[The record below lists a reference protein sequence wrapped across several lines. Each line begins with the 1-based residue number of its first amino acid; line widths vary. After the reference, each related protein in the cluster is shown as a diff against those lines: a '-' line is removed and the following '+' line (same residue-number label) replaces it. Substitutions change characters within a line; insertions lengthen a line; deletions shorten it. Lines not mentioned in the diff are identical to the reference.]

1 MSVALAFDPARTVRQ
16 PSPPAATDPILF
28 GVFVVFAGF
37 LFLVP
42 DRYTVPIGAG
52 VGLRPYQILVL
63 IVAVILI
70 RRFVRGA
77 RLTVGRPAWI
87 AGLLV
92 LTAVVSMVANQDMDD
107 ETFLGSFRLTVST
120 AFHVV
125 VALAVGLLA
134 STPRRRRFVVGV
146 IVSMISLAS
155 IFAIVEAQTS
165 EPIRLDPTPP
175 GLVEE
180 KTQADQDYDGAP
192 TIVRNG
198 VPRPAGLLAHPLEL
212 AAVMALAVPFAAYL
226 FFVARSWPARLWFLA
241 CTVLI
246 AVSLVLSISRTGFL
260 ALAAILLVAFIAN
273 LNRPRRIMIG
283 LAALIAVGATVAIVA
298 PASVD
303 ATIRQFEKDPTEDP
317 SLATRLQDYEELD
330 NLLGPSPW
338 FGRGP
343 GALGTYV
350 ARDGGGLILD
360 NQYLLLI
367 AETGVIGLAGLLV
380 LLMSTG
386 ATAARRIRGPTTERG
401 LWVAA
406 AGAVL
411 AFAVMCETFDVMRFA
426 QATSLFMVIVG
437 LVSAADV
444 GNDEQEHETFEWER
458 REMGETA

>member
-1 MSVALAFDPARTVRQ
+1 MSVALAFDTSAVRYQ
-16 PSPPAATDPILF
+16 RRWAVATDPILF
-28 GVFVVFAGF
+28 GVFVVFAGL

-42 DRYTVPIGAG
+42 DRYTVPLGAG
-52 VGLRPYQILVL
+52 VGLRPYQIL
-63 IVAVILI
+63 IVIVGVTLI
-70 RRFVRGA
+70 RSFLRGA
-77 RLTVGRPAWI
+77 RLTIGRPAWI

-92 LTAVVSMVANQDMDD
+92 LTAVFSMVANQDLDD
-107 ETFLGSFRLTVST
+107 ETFLGSVRLTLT
-120 AFHVV
+120 TILHVL
-125 VALAVGLLA
+125 VALSVGLLA

-155 IFAIVEAQTS
+155 IFAIVEAQTA

-198 VPRPAGLLAHPLEL
+198 VPRPAGLSAHPLEL

-226 FFVARSWPARLWFLA
+226 FFVARSWIARLWFLA

-260 ALAAILLVAFIAN
+260 ALAAILLVAFVSN
-273 LNRPRRIMIG
+273 LNRPRRMMIG
-283 LAALIAVGATVAIVA
+283 LAALIALGATVAIVA

-303 ATIRQFEKDPTEDP
+303 ATIRQFEKDPNEDP

-401 LWVAA
+401 LWVAS

-411 AFAVMCETFDVMRFA
+411 AFAVMCETFDVLRFA
-426 QATSLFMVIVG
+426 QATSLFMLIVG
-437 LVSAADV
+437 LVSATDV
-444 GNDEQEHETFEWER
+444 GIEGREHETFDVVA
-458 REMGETA
+458 T